1 MDDIIQYLIYG
12 LLFYYFFL
20 GGKKKKPVEKRPEE
34 QGLPRQQT
42 SSQDEEIEYSTEPV
56 STQQTGSDDLLK
68 EVEKILGLPP
78 RPETTTRAEIPE
90 VRRRIP
96 DPEVQPAPKI
106 YRQEDFS
113 IRKQKITDPVKA
125 SSHAEFYGNS
135 EFHRK
140 IIAFDYDKIPNR
152 SETGVHHDFAKDLR
166 DNLKKKKNLQEMFIF
181 SEIINRPGRHRR
193 FR

>member
-113 IRKQKITDPVKA
+113 IRKQKN
-125 SSHAEFYGNS
+125 H
-135 EFHRK
+135 
-140 IIAFDYDKIPNR
+140 
-152 SETGVHHDFAKDLR
+152 
-166 DNLKKKKNLQEMFIF
+166 
-181 SEIINRPGRHRR
+181 
-193 FR
+193 